1 MDDPVGAV
9 TVHGLCGIWGTL
21 SLGLFASGDFGAP
34 TSTGADV
41 STTVRG
47 LFYGGGTNQ
56 LVAQMIG
63 SASITAA
70 TFASSSLLMFLVK
83 QTGTLRVSEA
93 GELEGLDIHE
103 HGGPAYPD
111 LYNVG
116 IGVEG
121 LNEEQKP

>member
-1 MDDPVGAV
+1 M
-9 TVHGLCGIWGTL
+9 W
-21 SLGLFASGDFGAP
+21 
-34 TSTGADV
+34 
-41 STTVRG
+41 
-47 LFYGGGTNQ
+47 
-56 LVAQMIG
+56 
-63 SASITAA
+63 
-70 TFASSSLLMFLVK
+70 LVK

-121 LNEEQKP
+121 LAGDEKR